1 MSYAVRAPSVLVAA
15 LILLAALWVPTPAV
29 AADEPTASFGEDVTT
44 VTRGDV
50 VEIRVRHSQPGT
62 LNIGGDGYGY
72 HLSVALVGSGTTTL
86 TIDTY
91 NSTGAP
97 ETYVSGGGNKTLHTG
112 QLSEPIEPTTYV
124 MNVTIDGVER
134 AIGQLDIAERGNT
147 SATTNVAPASL
158 NDSDT
163 AMSTERIRGEIT
175 ERTTVAKGDLAVVR
189 LDESGLESALNPG
202 DVTGGANANGIEITL
217 NQLEVRPNR
226 EQQTFLA
233 TPENGT
239 TVVTDFETDEVF
251 VIWDT
256 SDLPLEGDAEDYELQ
271 VTLRGDHS
279 DFVDE
284 DTITARSRVRLVE
297 PTVSIEV
304 RNETVY
310 PWESPQVT
318 VTGETTLAPNSVV
331 ELRARAPGQ
340 PFLKLV
346 PMTVTA
352 NRTVTQNLTF
362 APEDRGLTFPL
373 WVRDYRDQT
382 EHTMRILDSEASLRF
397 VDQETDGTFVTVSR
411 VNLSVGGFVAVE
423 TADEEPMG
431 TSAYLPPGT
440 HRNVVVEFDRR
451 QLVDAELLAIAYADR
466 DRDGNFSAAVDA
478 PYRTGGDETESGA
491 TDDDVAGDSDESAD
505 DDAAADDDRVTGT
518 IVADD
523 AMVRL
528 EPGAKTPTTT
538 ATTTASETES
548 TPAMTTTPFPVVER
562 TPLEPAAAGTNTGI
576 PFSPGLTVVALVLTG
591 LAARRLRR

>member
-29 AADEPTASFGEDVTT
+29 AADEPTASFGEDVIT

-50 VEIRVRHSQPGT
+50 VEIRVQHSQPGT
-62 LNIGGDGYGY
+62 LHIGGDGYGY
-72 HLSVALVGSGTTTL
+72 HLTVALVGSGTTTL

-112 QLSEPIEPTTYV
+112 HLSEPIEPATYM

-134 AIGQLDIAERGNT
+134 AIGQLDVTERGNT

-158 NDSDT
+158 NDSD
-163 AMSTERIRGEIT
+163 SSVSPGDVRGVMT

-189 LDESGLESALNPG
+189 LNESGLESALNPD
-202 DVTGGANANGIEITL
+202 DVTGGANARGIEITL

-239 TVVTDFETDEVF
+239 TVVTDFENDEVF
-251 VIWDT
+251 VVWDT
-256 SDLPLEGDAEDYELQ
+256 SELPLEGDTEEYELQ

-310 PWESPQVT
+310 PWESLRVN

-352 NRTVTQNLTF
+352 NRTVSQNLTF
-362 APEDRGLTFPL
+362 APDDRGLTFPL
-373 WVRDYRDQT
+373 WVRDYRDET
-382 EHTMRILDSEASLRF
+382 EHTMRILDSEANLRF
-397 VDQETDGTFVTVSR
+397 VDQETDGTFVTISR

-423 TADEEPMG
+423 TADEEPLG

-440 HRNVVVEFDRR
+440 HQNVVVEFDRR

-466 DRDGNFSAAVDA
+466 DRDGNFSVAVDA
-478 PYRTGGDETESGA
+478 PYRTA
-491 TDDDVAGDSDESAD
+491 TDGNGTDGNATAD
-505 DDAAADDDRVTGT
+505 DNETVGT

-528 EPGAKTPTTT
+528 EPGAKTPTPT
-538 ATTTASETES
+538 ATPTATPTEATAETTTE
-548 TPAMTTTPFPVVER
+548 TPFPVVER